1 MQGKIYG
8 VDAGKL
14 NDSFFNLTER
24 PRSSQVRIGV
34 ILFKTKPNG

>member
-14 NDSFFNLTER
+14 SDSFFNLTER
-24 PRSSQVRIGV
+24 PRSSQVGIGV
-34 ILFKTKPNG
+34 ILIQN